1 MRGIYIDDNVD
12 ELKSKL
18 SNNNIVVLIY
28 APWCGHC
35 NDMKS
40 DWNKV
45 TNHLKDRDD
54 LDGFISRIQIDDVG
68 KLNEPELEDIIGVP
82 TIVYMNKGSKVGT
95 YNGERKAKPIE
106 DWILSKLGNKHV
118 DSVVLER
125 KKRKN
130 RKKLSDV
137 ANKVKIVRT
146 MYGGYNWQ
154 KPSVNKTKRGLTSKN
169 KTNIR
174 VRRRTTRR
182 RTSRRKSRELT
193 SRVVSRLNKSKGRK
207 SKGRKSKSRKSK
219 SRKSKSKK

>member
-1 MRGIYIDDNVD
+1 
-12 ELKSKL
+12 
-18 SNNNIVVLIY
+18 
-28 APWCGHC
+28 
-35 NDMKS
+35 MKS

-82 TIVYMNKGSKVGT
+82 TIIYMNKGSKAGT

-106 DWILSKLGNKHV
+106 DWILSKLGDKHV

-125 KKRKN
+125 KKRGKN
-130 RKKLSDV
+130 RRRDLSDV

-193 SRVVSRLNKSKGRK
+193 SRVVSRLNKSKDRK

-219 SRKSKSKK
+219 SKK

>member
-18 SNNNIVVLIY
+18 SNSNIVVLVY

-45 TNHLKDRDD
+45 TNQLKDRDD

-82 TIVYMNKGSKVGT
+82 TIVYMNKGSKAGT

-106 DWILSKLGNKHV
+106 DWILSKLGDKHV

-125 KKRKN
+125 KKREK

-137 ANKVKIVRT
+137 ADKVKRVRT

-154 KPSVNKTKRGLTSKN
+154 KPSVNKSKRGLTSKN
-169 KTNIR
+169 KT
-174 VRRRTTRR
+174 
-182 RTSRRKSRELT
+182 
-193 SRVVSRLNKSKGRK
+193 
-207 SKGRKSKSRKSK
+207 
-219 SRKSKSKK
+219 

>member
-18 SNNNIVVLIY
+18 SNSNIVVLVY

-45 TNHLKDRDD
+45 TNQLKDRDD

-82 TIVYMNKGSKVGT
+82 TIVYMNKGSKAGT
-95 YNGERKAKPIE
+95 YNGARKAKPIE
-106 DWILSKLGNKHV
+106 DWILSKLGDKHV

-125 KKRKN
+125 KKRGKKRGKN
-130 RKKLSDV
+130 TGDLSDV
-137 ANKVKIVRT
+137 ADKVNIIRT

-169 KTNIR
+169 KTSFR
-174 VRRRTTRR
+174 VRRRTT
-182 RTSRRKSRELT
+182 RRKSRELT
-193 SRVVSRLNKSKGRK
+193 SRVVSRLNKSKKSKDRK
-207 SKGRKSKSRKSK
+207 SKD
-219 SRKSKSKK
+219 RKSKSKK